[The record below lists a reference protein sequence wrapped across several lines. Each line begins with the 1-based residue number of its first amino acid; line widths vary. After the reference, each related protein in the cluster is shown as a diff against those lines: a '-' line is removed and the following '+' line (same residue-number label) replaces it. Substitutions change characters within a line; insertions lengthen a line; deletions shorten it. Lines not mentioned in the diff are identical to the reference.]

1 MIRPSPLADQ
11 AHTDLE
17 DQAYV
22 ARARTGD
29 RGALEAL
36 VHRHQPWIY
45 NIAVRMLYHPQDA
58 EDAAQEIL
66 IKALTGLASFEGRSS
81 FRTWLYRIVV
91 NHVLNTKR
99 GRLEPEAMT
108 FGCYGHGLDST
119 PDLDLPD
126 QSSVGAD
133 VNVLVEEARIT
144 CTSGMLLCLDRE
156 QRLIYIFNAQP
167 FFTLLLL
174 PWFVPSERLTARRG
188 AGTALAFVGVVL
200 VLLERGTAGG
210 SLWGDLLVL
219 LGALGWTGN
228 TILNKLMPRELPTVS
243 AILWSVAGAIP
254 AMAVLTLLLEP
265 RGRWH
270 MTAAAVGSV
279 LYLGAV
285 VAGLGFVVF
294 VWLTRT
300 YSPSRVNVFV
310 FLSPVFGVLIGWA
323 VLDEPISALQA
334 LGGLAV
340 AAGILVVNTRG

>member
-1 MIRPSPLADQ
+1 MIVATAVLYAYSRWRGVPLR
-11 AHTDLE
+11 
-17 DQAYV
+17 Y
-22 ARARTGD
+22 
-29 RGALEAL
+29 
-36 VHRHQPWIY
+36 
-45 NIAVRMLYHPQDA
+45 
-58 EDAAQEIL
+58 
-66 IKALTGLASFEGRSS
+66 
-81 FRTWLYRIVV
+81 
-91 NHVLNTKR
+91 R
-99 GRLEPEAMT
+99 GRAAGFLVAGTAVFVAQQVLLYLGLTMT
-108 FGCYGHGLDST
+108 TAGRAAIL
-119 PDLDLPD
+119 
-126 QSSVGAD
+126 
-133 VNVLVEEARIT
+133 
-144 CTSGMLLCLDRE
+144 
-156 QRLIYIFNAQP
+156 FNAQP

-174 PWFVPSERLTARRG
+174 PWFVPAERLTVRRG

-300 YSPSRVNVFV
+300 YSPSRVNAFV
-310 FLSPVFGVLIGWA
+310 FLSPVFGVLIGWV
-323 VLDEPISALQA
+323 VLGEPISALQA
-334 LGGLAV
+334 VGALAV
-340 AAGILVVNTRG
+340 AAGILVVNTGG

>member
-66 IKALTGLASFEGRSS
+66 IKALTGLGSFEGRSS

-156 QRLIYIFNAQP
+156 QRLIGRA
-167 FFTLLLL
+167 
-174 PWFVPSERLTARRG
+174 SCRER
-188 AGTALAFVGVVL
+188 V
-200 VLLERGTAGG
+200 
-210 SLWGDLLVL
+210 
-219 LGALGWTGN
+219 
-228 TILNKLMPRELPTVS
+228 
-243 AILWSVAGAIP
+243 
-254 AMAVLTLLLEP
+254 
-265 RGRWH
+265 
-270 MTAAAVGSV
+270 
-279 LYLGAV
+279 
-285 VAGLGFVVF
+285 
-294 VWLTRT
+294 
-300 YSPSRVNVFV
+300 
-310 FLSPVFGVLIGWA
+310 
-323 VLDEPISALQA
+323 
-334 LGGLAV
+334 
-340 AAGILVVNTRG
+340 

>member
-1 MIRPSPLADQ
+1 MLARS
-11 AHTDLE
+11 ASLGR
-17 DQAYV
+17 V
-22 ARARTGD
+22 AVD
-29 RGALEAL
+29 RDDPERLDGRGL
-36 VHRHQPWIY
+36 V
-45 NIAVRMLYHPQDA
+45 IAVVTMAILGGSYAMVKLGLRDLPVFGSLLLRMIVATVVLYA
-58 EDAAQEIL
+58 YSRWR
-66 IKALTGLASFEGRSS
+66 GLP
-81 FRTWLYRIVV
+81 LMY
-91 NHVLNTKR
+91 R
-99 GRLEPEAMT
+99 GRAARFLIAGTAVFVAQQVLLYLGLTMT
-108 FGCYGHGLDST
+108 TAGRAAIL
-119 PDLDLPD
+119 
-126 QSSVGAD
+126 
-133 VNVLVEEARIT
+133 
-144 CTSGMLLCLDRE
+144 
-156 QRLIYIFNAQP
+156 FNAQP

-174 PWFVPSERLTARRG
+174 PRFVPSERLTARRG

-210 SLWGDLLVL
+210 SRWGDLLVL

-254 AMAVLTLLLEP
+254 AMAVLTLLLEL

-270 MTAAAVGSV
+270 VTVAAVGSV

-310 FLSPVFGVLIGWA
+310 FLSPVFGVLFGWA
-323 VLDEPISALQA
+323 VLGEPISAPQA

-340 AAGILVVNTRG
+340 AAGILLVNTGR